1 MFWFYG
7 WTVYLMKGVSNMAI
21 KKYIGARYAP
31 KFMGAWDKTS
41 EYAAL
46 SVVYTN
52 DQSYVSRKTVPANTE
67 ITNTEFWIKSA
78 DWNAQVAEYNQN
90 VERYEKEVLKY
101 ADTVNNIVG
110 KTVYTYNTKD
120 DMSADKRVKLNDT
133 LMTCG
138 YAEVNDKKGSFYKAV
153 ATTSAKAIALQNDL
167 YAEPFELYPKDAA
180 LTGATSIDDLYNAEE
195 DIGTSINK
203 YFENGNATLFINDT
217 SYTFNVGII
226 MKPNTQII
234 KIGKGTLTFNGNG
247 AGITVDNYCKVSGV
261 ILNGNDTNTGVQE
274 NGYVSLIENCIFQHF
289 NIGIVINNV
298 SIVINKCYIQY
309 CKTFGVN
316 FTQKTPGT
324 YSESTCVDFKDCT
337 WQSCAIGVNSE
348 AVSGIPTVVSV
359 TFKMCVF
366 EVNTKALNLARNFNT
381 LLDSCWLEGNTEA
394 STADA
399 NSLTI
404 INLYTHPADPGITLT
419 FDSPYTDCTI
429 IRPGEIRC
437 KQYTL
442 WPANNLNDQH
452 TLAYNNG
459 LTLDGKQITHNIA
472 VCEIDGAGSIVRKSG
487 FPNGCTI
494 NIEINENSV
503 KTIKFNGY
511 FDGCTQVT
519 SANAQS
525 QDTGVFITQAV
536 NIRMA
541 NDDGTRNQYGAFDTI
556 AVKTFNDGTPESA
569 FTEILIYY
577 TGFTKYN

>member
-1 MFWFYG
+1 MLWFNG
-7 WTVYLMKGVSNMAI
+7 WTVYLMKGISNMAI

-31 KFMGAWDKTS
+31 KFMGAWDKAS

-101 ADTVNNIVG
+101 ADTVNNLVE

-120 DMSADKRVKLNDT
+120 DMAADKQVKLNDT

-153 ATTSAKAIALQNDL
+153 ATTSSKAIALQNDL
-167 YAEPFELYPKDAA
+167 YAEPFELYPKDAT

-195 DIGTSINK
+195 DIGTSINN

-261 ILNGNDTNTGVQE
+261 TLIGNDTNTGVQE

-298 SIVINKCYIQY
+298 SIVINKCYIQN

-348 AVSGIPTVVSV
+348 AVSGIPTVVGV

-381 LLDSCWLEGNTEA
+381 LLDSCWLESNTEA

-404 INLYTHPADPGITLT
+404 INLYTHPSDPGITIT
-419 FDSPYTDCTI
+419 YSSPYTDCTI
-429 IRPGEIRC
+429 IRPGEISC

-442 WPANNLNDQH
+442 WPANNLNDKH
-452 TLAYNNG
+452 TLAYNDG

-472 VCEIDGAGSIVRKSG
+472 VCEIDGAGTIVRKSG
-487 FPNGCTI
+487 FPDECTI
-494 NIEINENSV
+494 NIKIDENSV
-503 KTIKFNGY
+503 KTIAFNGY

-525 QDTGVFITQAV
+525 QDPDVFITQAV

-556 AVKTFNDGTPESA
+556 AVKTFNDGTPTSA
-569 FTEILIYY
+569 FTEILVYY
-577 TGFTKYN
+577 TAFTKYN

>member
-1 MFWFYG
+1 
-7 WTVYLMKGVSNMAI
+7 MKGVSNMAI

-31 KFMGAWDKTS
+31 NFIGAWDKAS

-52 DQSYVSRKTVPANTE
+52 EQSYVSRKTVPANTE

-78 DWNAQVAEYNQN
+78 DWNAQVAQYSQD
-90 VERYEKEVLKY
+90 VERYEKEVLQY
-101 ADTVNNIVG
+101 ADTVNDLIG

-120 DMSADKRVKLNDT
+120 DMVADKRVKLNDT

-138 YAEVNDKKGSFYKAV
+138 YAEVNDNKGSFYKTV
-153 ATTSAKAIALQNDL
+153 ATTSANAIALQNGL
-167 YAEPFELYPKDAA
+167 YAEPVELYTKDIA
-180 LTGATSIDDLYNAEE
+180 LTGAKSIDELYNAKE

-203 YFENGNATLFINDT
+203 YFEDGNVTLFINDT

-234 KIGKGTLTFNGNG
+234 KIGKGTLTFNGIG
-247 AGITVDNYCKVSGV
+247 AGITVDNFCKVSGV
-261 ILNGNDTNTGVQE
+261 TLIGNDTNTGVQE
-274 NGYVSLIENCIFQHF
+274 NGYVSLIEKCVFQHF
-289 NIGIVINNV
+289 NIGIVCNNV
-298 SIVINKCYIQY
+298 SITINNCYIQN

-324 YSESTCVDFKDCT
+324 YSEATCVDFKDCT
-337 WQSCAIGVNSE
+337 WQACAIGVNSE
-348 AVSGIPTVVSV
+348 AVSGIPTIVNV

-366 EVNTKALNLARNFNT
+366 EANTKALNLARNFNT
-381 LLDSCWLEGNTEA
+381 LLDSCWMEGNTNT
-394 STADA
+394 STADG

-404 INLYTHPADPGITLT
+404 INLYQHNADPGITVT
-419 FDSPYTDCTI
+419 FNSPYTNSTFI
-429 IRPGEIRC
+429 SPGEISC

-442 WPANNLNDQH
+442 WPANNLNDKH

-459 LTLDGKQITHNIA
+459 LTLDGKQIVHNIA
-472 VCEIDGAGSIVRKSG
+472 TCEIDSKGSIVRKNG
-487 FPNGCTI
+487 FPSECTI
-494 NIEINENSV
+494 NVAINENGV
-503 KTIKFNGY
+503 KTITFNGH
-511 FDGCTQVT
+511 FDGCAQVT

-541 NDDGTRNQYGAFDTI
+541 GDDGTRNQYGAFDTI
-556 AVKTFNDGTPESA
+556 AVKTFNGDTPTSA

-577 TGFTKYN
+577 TAFIKYN